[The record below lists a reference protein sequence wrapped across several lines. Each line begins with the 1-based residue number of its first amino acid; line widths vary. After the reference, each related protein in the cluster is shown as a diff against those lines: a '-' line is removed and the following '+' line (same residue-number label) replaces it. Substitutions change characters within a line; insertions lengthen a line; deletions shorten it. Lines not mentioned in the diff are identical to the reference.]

1 MRWLARVW
9 NVIRSPRLHRDLDR
23 EISFH
28 VREKID
34 DLCASG
40 LNEKEARRQA
50 LRTFGNYTIQLEET
64 RDMDINRHVDSALR
78 NMRFA
83 ARALSKTPAF
93 AISVVLTLA
102 LGIGANSAV
111 FSAIFAVLLKP
122 LPFPQSEQLVS
133 ISQVNT
139 KSPSPFISPVR
150 LEEWNRMSASLQA
163 LTGYYSQDD
172 SELSGELPEK
182 IRHSFVAPRFLQVWG
197 VAPEIGRDFE
207 PREEHFGGPN
217 AAIISDRLWR
227 RRFGAN
233 PNILTLKLRIGTSSI
248 PVVGVMPATFAF
260 PERDVDVWSP
270 SPSDAPFAQSRANTW
285 FTGVARLK
293 PGITVEQARANLATV
308 QASLARRFPMPDA
321 DIGVAVEPLRESTV
335 AGLKRSLWLLFG
347 SVSLLLLIA
356 CTNVAALLLA
366 RMTARS
372 HEVAIRFSLGAKRR
386 DVIGQLLCEVLLL
399 AVGGALLGLTIAA
412 GASRIFQ
419 MLGKD
424 SPRVAEIHLDWGVL
438 LYALVCAVAATLICG
453 MMPALRGTRANL
465 SGSLALAGRA
475 QVSGNNRMQMVL
487 ASVQVALAVTLLSG
501 AGLLFRSLQE
511 LTKVSPGFDANHVL
525 TFHISTSYAEAF
537 QPANNLAMKRVL
549 DGLRSMPGVE
559 SASMTI
565 GLPGVPDRYQGE
577 ILDAAGSGSPN
588 RPISAFGR
596 WVEPEYFRT
605 LRISLL
611 AGEMCRDGEA
621 NCFMVNRS
629 FANSYY
635 GGVQAIGHTLFISG
649 ARNPYRIRGIVADVR
664 ETGLD
669 RAPGPVFY
677 SCGPGAQPGTTFLIR
692 AHADPMSMVEPVRR
706 RVHEL
711 EPLRSVY
718 DLSPLEDHI
727 SDAYSQNR
735 LRTVLLAF
743 FAITAISLACVGLY
757 GTLSYM
763 VALRQRETGLRMAL
777 GALRGEVLRTFLGRG
792 ILIAAAGSITG
803 LMLSAISGRLIRGML
818 YGVTPGDTL
827 TLGTVIGL
835 VIGVCALASLL
846 PAMRAARLDPMRVLR
861 EE

>member
-28 VREKID
+28 MREKMD
-34 DLCASG
+34 DLRAAG
-40 LNEKEARRQA
+40 LSEKEALRQA
-50 LRTFGNYTIQLEET
+50 RRAFGNYAIQMEET
-64 RDMDINRHVDSALR
+64 RDMDINRYFDAALR
-78 NMRFA
+78 NLRFA
-83 ARALSKTPAF
+83 ARSLAKTPGF
-93 AISVVLTLA
+93 TISVVLTLA

-122 LPFPQSEQLVS
+122 LPFPQSEELVS
-133 ISQVNT
+133 VAQVNT

-150 LEEWNRMSASLQA
+150 LEEWNRMSASFQA

-217 AAIISDRLWR
+217 AALISDRLWR

-233 PNILTLKLRIGTSSI
+233 PNILNLRVRLGTWSL
-248 PVVGVMPATFAF
+248 PVVGVMPASFAF
-260 PERDVDVWSP
+260 PEKDVDVWSP
-270 SPSDAPFAQSRANTW
+270 SPPDAPFAQNRANTW

-308 QASLARRFPMPDA
+308 QASLARQFPKPDA
-321 DIGVAVEPLRESTV
+321 DIGVAVEPLKESTV
-335 AGLKRSLWLLFG
+335 AGLKRSLWVLFG

-424 SPRVAEIHLDWGVL
+424 SPRIAEIHLDWGVL

-453 MMPALRGTRANL
+453 IMPALRGTRANL

-475 QVSGNNRMQMVL
+475 QVSGSNRTQMIL
-487 ASVQVALAVTLLSG
+487 AGVQVALAVTLLSG
-501 AGLLFRSLQE
+501 AGLLFRSLRE
-511 LTKVSPGFDANHVL
+511 LSKVSPGFDASHVL
-525 TFHISTSYAEAF
+525 TFHISTSWAEAY
-537 QPANNLAMKRVL
+537 QPPNNLAMKRVL
-549 DGLRSMPGVE
+549 ESLRAMPGVE
-559 SASMTI
+559 SASMTM
-565 GLPGVPDRYQGE
+565 GLPGVPDRYEGE
-577 ILDAAGSGSPN
+577 LIDPAGGGSPD

-605 LRISLL
+605 LRIPLL

-621 NCFMVNRS
+621 NCFLVNRS

-635 GGVQAIGHTLFISG
+635 GGAQAIGHTLMIPGS
-649 ARNPYRIRGIVADVR
+649 RNAYRIRGIVADVR

-692 AHADPMSMVEPVRR
+692 THSDPASIIEPVRR
-706 RVHEL
+706 RIHQL

-718 DLSPLEDHI
+718 DLSLLEDHI

-735 LRTVLLAF
+735 LRTILLAF

-763 VALRQRETGLRMAL
+763 VTLHQRETGLRMAL
-777 GALRGEVLRTFLGRG
+777 GALRGEVLRAFLGRG
-792 ILIAAAGSITG
+792 VLVAALGCAAGVT
-803 LMLSAISGRLIRGML
+803 LAKLSGRLIQGML
-818 YGVTPGDTL
+818 YGVTPDDPATL
-827 TLGTVIGL
+827 AIVIGL
-835 VIGVCALASLL
+835 VVGVCAMASLL
-846 PAMRAARLDPMRVLR
+846 PAMRAARVDPMQVLR